1 MENKTGKY
9 LKYAIGEIVLVVIG
23 ILIALQINNWNQ
35 KQVNQQNEILYLN
48 NLKKDLTNQII
59 EIDNQI
65 NYETRLLLDSEVILK
80 RFEKDNV
87 IIIDTL
93 LIGTVNRIADRRT
106 FNTINPT
113 YVELINTGNMTLI
126 SDNSF
131 KNQLISYHQEIERIT
146 EVIKLNNSSFID
158 TELGPEMRKIIPQL
172 PYYSGSKPMDSLNYS
187 NSLSK
192 FNIDLLSQISSQKF
206 KDKLVLLHFMNLVI
220 TRYDF
225 AWFHIQVMNTQKT
238 HTQELI
244 KTLEKS
250 VLE

>member
-1 MENKTGKY
+1 MEKNKTGKPALPNGNTGRY
-9 LKYAIGEIVLVVIG
+9 FKYAIGEIILVVIG
-23 ILIALQINNWNQ
+23 ILIALQINNWKQ

-65 NYETRLLLDSEVILK
+65 NYETRLLLESEVIIK

-131 KNQLISYHQEIERIT
+131 KNQLISYHQ
-146 EVIKLNNSSFID
+146 
-158 TELGPEMRKIIPQL
+158 
-172 PYYSGSKPMDSLNYS
+172 
-187 NSLSK
+187 
-192 FNIDLLSQISSQKF
+192 
-206 KDKLVLLHFMNLVI
+206 
-220 TRYDF
+220 
-225 AWFHIQVMNTQKT
+225 
-238 HTQELI
+238 
-244 KTLEKS
+244 
-250 VLE
+250 